1 MFTFQIYA
9 AKTNGIH
16 FELGAL
22 TVDPQSAAYDPR
34 PLIPY
39 LAELGLT
46 YLYES
51 QNIMEQVKVRNF
63 SRLPKLASGANVI
76 KLSVRDLRIFVLS

>member
-1 MFTFQIYA
+1 M
-9 AKTNGIH
+9 
-16 FELGAL
+16 

-39 LAELGLT
+39 LEELGLH

-51 QNIMEQVKVRNF
+51 QNIMEQVRKIKQN
-63 SRLPKLASGANVI
+63 LPF
-76 KLSVRDLRIFVLS
+76 LRENE

>member
-1 MFTFQIYA
+1 M
-9 AKTNGIH
+9 AKKQGIN

-39 LAELGLT
+39 LAELGLK

-51 QNIMEQVKVRNF
+51 QNIMEQVWLR
-63 SRLPKLASGANVI
+63 PG
-76 KLSVRDLRIFVLS
+76 LSTQSQ

>member
-1 MFTFQIYA
+1 MFQIYA
-9 AKTNGIH
+9 AKTNEIH
-16 FELGAL
+16 FELGAM

-39 LAELGLT
+39 LEQLGLP

-51 QNIMEQVKVRNF
+51 QNIMEQVFN
-63 SRLPKLASGANVI
+63 LGAASYDGHLTAI
-76 KLSVRDLRIFVLS
+76 PTTIDFH

>member
-16 FELGAL
+16 FDLGAL

-51 QNIMEQVKVRNF
+51 QNIMEQVKIGGAATFFRQTLF
-63 SRLPKLASGANVI
+63 RRTLFRLINTWD
-76 KLSVRDLRIFVLS
+76 RF

>member
-1 MFTFQIYA
+1 M
-9 AKTNGIH
+9 AKKQGIH

-39 LAELGLT
+39 LAELGLK

-51 QNIMEQVKVRNF
+51 QNIMEQVWLHIDFDNGRGYNCF
-63 SRLPKLASGANVI
+63 
-76 KLSVRDLRIFVLS
+76 

>member
-1 MFTFQIYA
+1 M
-9 AKTNGIH
+9 AKKQGIN

-39 LAELGLT
+39 LDELGLK

-51 QNIMEQVKVRNF
+51 QNIMEQV
-63 SRLPKLASGANVI
+63 
-76 KLSVRDLRIFVLS
+76 

>member
-16 FELGAL
+16 FDLGAL

-51 QNIMEQVKVRNF
+51 QNIMEQVKVRTSQGCLNMH
-63 SRLPKLASGANVI
+63 LGARVN
-76 KLSVRDLRIFVLS
+76 